1 LTKIN
6 LFLKY
11 LFIYFR
17 FKLKLVKGQL
27 ARNEIPLDTSV
38 APFFPI
44 LLELKIK
51 KEKNSKTK

>member
-11 LFIYFR
+11 FFIYFR

-27 ARNEIPLDTSV
+27 ARNKIPLDTSV